1 MSQKLPINNFERI
14 NDTSRLYENC
24 IKNYDE
30 GSNKGYFLE
39 VDVQYLQK
47 LHKFHNDL
55 PFYLKE

>member
-14 NDTSRLYENC
+14 NDTSGLYENC
-24 IKNYDE
+24 IKNYNE

>member
-1 MSQKLPINNFERI
+1 MSQKLPINNFERTD
-14 NDTSRLYENC
+14 DTSRLYENC
-24 IKNYDE
+24 IKNYNE